1 MGAGV
6 RTPTGVGSDAG
17 LDTRGLRPSDDQ
29 GVDLLRSVFIFWP
42 IFALWLAT
50 GAAAGRF
57 SDRHS
62 LTRIDREEELA
73 CAVPAFPHNV

>member
-6 RTPTGVGSDAG
+6 WTPTGVGPDAG

-42 IFALWLAT
+42 IFARWLAT
-50 GAAAGRF
+50 GA
-57 SDRHS
+57 S

-73 CAVPAFPHNV
+73 CAVPAFHHNV